1 MVKVEVKYILK
12 QGQRDIFYNAIVEQG
27 IDVAAKNEAGNIKY
41 DFDIPAD
48 DSDALYLH
56 ELWQDSD
63 ALTLHGQMEHYKAL
77 ALLKEKYVLDT
88 IIEKTDV

>member
-1 MVKVEVKYILK
+1 MIKVEVKYILK
-12 QGQRDIFYNAIVEQG
+12 QGQRDAFYNAIVEQG

-41 DFDIPAD
+41 DFDIPANEPD
-48 DSDALYLH
+48 VLYLH

-63 ALTLHGQMEHYKAL
+63 ALALHGQVEHYKAL

-88 IIEKTDV
+88 IIEKESI

>member
-1 MVKVEVKYILK
+1 MIKDEVKYILK
-12 QGQRDIFYNAIVEQG
+12 QGQRDAFYNAIVEQG
-27 IDVAAKNEAGNIKY
+27 IDVAAENEDGNIKY
-41 DFDIPAD
+41 DFDIPVD
-48 DSDALYLH
+48 ERDVLYLH
-56 ELWQDSD
+56 EMWKDAE